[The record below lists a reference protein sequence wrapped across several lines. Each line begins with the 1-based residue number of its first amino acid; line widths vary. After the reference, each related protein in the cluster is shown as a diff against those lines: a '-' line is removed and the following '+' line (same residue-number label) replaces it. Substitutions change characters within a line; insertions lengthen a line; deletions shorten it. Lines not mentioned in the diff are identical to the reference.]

1 LSGATLREDSD
12 WNMDLYGKKL
22 TNRDIILKG
31 GVAVP
36 KRRRA

>member
-1 LSGATLREDSD
+1 
-12 WNMDLYGKKL
+12 MDLYGKKL

-31 GVAVP
+31 GVAVL